1 MKEKFPKILFV
12 LSWIVIVAGIL
23 TNIESTLY
31 LNANQYVA
39 DGESPKPV
47 RMMEIVSDIIHPL
60 YQGGILIAL
69 SYLLTYVKGF
79 GKKE

>member
-12 LSWIVIVAGIL
+12 LGWIVIVAGIL
-23 TNIESTLY
+23 TNIEGTLY
-31 LNANQYVA
+31 LNANQFVA
-39 DGESPKPV
+39 DGETPKPV

-60 YQGGILIAL
+60 YQGSILIAL

-79 GKKE
+79 GKTE